1 MLPTPGEPLDP
12 NGFYFGYIRCI
23 DPSPAPSKLQ
33 LDVAELLTGEEA
45 LSAAVEA
52 EVAVGPE
59 GLSNDF
65 FIRNRSTA
73 VRDVQVAPDVSITLI
88 SCNGGCGG
96 IPVSWSDL
104 VGILMEPLPEGG
116 DGFCG
121 SPPSLFWITLKD
133 GNASVIEEQYLP

>member
-1 MLPTPGEPLDP
+1 MVRFSEPRLIGRIVLSLLLVATGCSSAKNDRATTTSPTPTPAPSLVAGKAVSRLPTPGEPLDP

-33 LDVAELLTGEEA
+33 LDVAELLTGEDA

-73 VRDVQVAPDVSITLI
+73 VRDVQVAPDVSIT
-88 SCNGGCGG
+88 
-96 IPVSWSDL
+96 
-104 VGILMEPLPEGG
+104 
-116 DGFCG
+116 
-121 SPPSLFWITLKD
+121 
-133 GNASVIEEQYLP
+133 